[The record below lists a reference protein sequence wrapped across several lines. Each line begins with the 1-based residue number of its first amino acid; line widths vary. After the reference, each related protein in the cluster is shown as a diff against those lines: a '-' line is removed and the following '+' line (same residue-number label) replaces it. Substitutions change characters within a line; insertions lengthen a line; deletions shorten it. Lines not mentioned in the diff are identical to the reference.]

1 MRRIALLLIGA
12 PLALLAA
19 GAGPEGPS
27 ADVEANLRFL
37 RELREEDSVR
47 YRRLDRNF
55 DRFQAMPSE
64 QQDRLR
70 QLDRQLTEADAE
82 TRDRLLRVMGEYA
95 AWLARLPE
103 ADRQRVI
110 AAASSE
116 ERVQVVREIKER
128 QWVESQPP
136 ARLAEWRAA
145 NEELRRRLAER
156 WRQEEQ
162 AHSDDWAEAKHLE
175 AMERERPMGPRG
187 LDGFREDLSAFI
199 QKRLVPMLSADELK
213 QLQAAEAMR
222 RWNMQGYFTT
232 VVKLSD
238 RHPVLA
244 PDARYLSGKGL
255 PEDYRKALDSAPDTV
270 ATHTEIKNLTALEGK
285 PEFAANVARLVR
297 LWNAPVK
304 QQLGPV
310 SAKEIS
316 PAVEEFVAKKLT
328 DEDRARLK
336 KDEGRWPE
344 YVQTLHKVA
353 RERKLAVPDLDLPGD
368 PAMWDGVR
376 NRPAPSLP
384 DPPVWALARFA
395 AEYNQK
401 NPSNRLSLEK
411 PGEREDLKR
420 KYYEAHPEALRRPT
434 TMPPGRNFG
443 KPR

>member
-1 MRRIALLLIGA
+1 MRRFVLLLIGA

-19 GAGPEGPS
+19 GAGPEGPG

-55 DRFQAMPSE
+55 DRFQAMTPE

-70 QLDRQLTEADAE
+70 QLDRQLNETDAE
-82 TRDRLLRVMGEYA
+82 TRDRLLRVMGEYV

-103 ADRQRVI
+103 ADRQRVV

-116 ERVQVVREIKER
+116 ERVQAVREIKER

-136 ARLAEWRAA
+136 TRLAEWKAA
-145 NEELRRRLAER
+145 TEEQRKRLAER

-162 AHSDDWAEAKHLE
+162 ARSDDWAESKHLE

-187 LDGFREDLSAFI
+187 IDGFREDLNTFV
-199 QKRLVPMLSADELK
+199 QKRLAPMLTADELK

-222 RWNMQGYFTT
+222 RFNIQGYFTT

-238 RHPVLA
+238 RHPVLV
-244 PDARYLSGKGL
+244 PDAKFLYLKDL
-255 PEDYRKALDSAPDTV
+255 PDDYRKALDNAPDTV
-270 ATHTEIKNLTALEGK
+270 AARTEIKNLMALEGK

-304 QQLGPV
+304 EQLGPAN
-310 SAKEIS
+310 AKQIS
-316 PAVEEFVAKKLT
+316 TAVEEFVAKKLN
-328 DEDRARLK
+328 DDDRARLK
-336 KDEGRWPE
+336 KDEGKWPE
-344 YVQTLHKVA
+344 YVQTLHKIA
-353 RERKLAVPDLDLPGD
+353 RERKLAVPDLDLPGE
-368 PAMWDGVR
+368 PALWEGVR

-411 PGEREDLKR
+411 PGEREELKR

-434 TMPPGRNFG
+434 PMPGRGFS